1 MGSYASRGSRES
13 GGGSVSR
20 SAIKNE
26 FKSVVEAAQ
35 LGITNAKSLK
45 QAREIMY
52 DAKTQI
58 NKAQESTL
66 ITQQEH
72 SDLFKKIDDSFDK
85 RTSKAEKPVYKGS
98 RDITSS
104 TYERAVKNFN
114 KNFDLW
120 FGFNRR

>member
-1 MGSYASRGSRES
+1 MGSYASRG
-13 GGGSVSR
+13 GGNISR

-26 FKSVVEAAQ
+26 FKSVVETAQ
-35 LGITNAKSLK
+35 QGILDAKKIK
-45 QAREIMY
+45 QARDIMY

-58 NKAQESTL
+58 NKAQESGL

-72 SDLFKKIDDSFDK
+72 SGLFKKIDDSFDK
-85 RTSKAEKPVYKGS
+85 RTSKAEKPVYKGD
-98 RDITSS
+98 REITSS

-120 FGFNRR
+120 FGFDRR